1 MNNKNHFIIFL
12 FISIILHI
20 GLVFL
25 LPELKQKSVEPAY
38 PSIPVDI
45 IDIFKK
51 PKGEIVEL
59 PPMSESKPKQEKP
72 SKSDAK
78 WLADRTM
85 QSDKETSPKP
95 MPKPK
100 HAASGQEGKTAKKD
114 ESAAKEPSNK
124 EQLTK
129 EINKE
134 EDTIIKENE
143 VIPAPRTDE
152 GKGKESEKKLSTKE
166 LFPSGQRLAELDK
179 EYQKGVQGV
188 EEGKTLNLNTSEFRY
203 FSYLNGIKR
212 KIELVWN
219 YPEPAARA
227 GQQGRLELAF
237 TIRKDGALEN
247 VTLVKSSGYPMLDD
261 EAISAIKVAAPY
273 NKFPK
278 GFNLERITIAATF
291 EYIIEPY
298 FYKQIR

>member
-1 MNNKNHFIIFL
+1 MNSKNHFIIFV

-59 PPMSESKPKQEKP
+59 PPAPEIKPKQEKL
-72 SKSDAK
+72 SKSDAER
-78 WLADRTM
+78 LADRTM
-85 QSDKETSPKP
+85 QTDKETSPKP

-100 HAASGQEGKTAKKD
+100 HAASGQEGKTAKNE

-124 EQLTK
+124 KQLTK
-129 EINKE
+129 EINKQ

-143 VIPAPRTDE
+143 VIPAPRADE

-219 YPEPAARA
+219 YPEPAARR
-227 GQQGRLELAF
+227 GQQGMLELSF
-237 TIRKDGALEN
+237 TIRKDGVLED
-247 VTLVKSSGYPMLDD
+247 VRLVKSSGYPMLDD
-261 EAISAIKVAAPY
+261 AAISAIKVAAPY